1 MAEKILNE
9 GIEDLDPE
17 FEAFG
22 LDRLFS
28 VDTLYLM
35 KTKVSRW
42 GNSLALRLP
51 KKLATSRGIVEEAE
65 VEILEREDGL
75 LLRPSRRRAY
85 DLDELLAKVNRKNLH
100 GEVPTGGAR
109 GQETW

>member
-1 MAEKILNE
+1 M
-9 GIEDLDPE
+9 
-17 FEAFG
+17 
-22 LDRLFS
+22 
-28 VDTLYLM
+28 
-35 KTKVSRW
+35 
-42 GNSLALRLP
+42 RLP

-75 LLRPSRRRAY
+75 LLRPSRKRSY